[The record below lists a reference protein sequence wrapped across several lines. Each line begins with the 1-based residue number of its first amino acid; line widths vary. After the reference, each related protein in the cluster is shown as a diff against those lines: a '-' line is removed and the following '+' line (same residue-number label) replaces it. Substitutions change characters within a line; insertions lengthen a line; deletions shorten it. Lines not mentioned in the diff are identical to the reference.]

1 VRFRDLLALALAA
14 VLVVAGLALM
24 WYPLG
29 IVAAGVV
36 IGAGWYWLIDE
47 DGGEQ

>member
-1 VRFRDLLALALAA
+1 MRLRDLLALAAAA
-14 VLVVAGLALM
+14 VLIVAGLALM

-29 IVAAGVV
+29 LVSAGAV

>member
-1 VRFRDLLALALAA
+1 MRFRDLAALALAA
-14 VLVVAGLALM
+14 VLIVTGLALM

-29 IVAAGVV
+29 IVSAGVV